1 MSTDNINATNSDN
14 NLTKSKF
21 NNFRSMLMT
30 TLNGMAMGL
39 FATLIIGTIIDQLG
53 ILIGDNFVGNFL
65 RIPIANSL
73 KMALGIGIGAGVAL
87 SLKLDW
93 LKIIVA
99 ALMGL
104 IASSFKLLF
113 VKNPNSI
120 FIPIFGKDLGPI
132 GFNLDPLTIYLVV
145 IIGIWLMRLILK
157 KKTNFDLFI
166 VPLLGVAIAVVLTY
180 LISGPVGFI
189 VHYIALFVDI
199 STKAVPFVMVIVIS
213 VVMGMIL
220 TAPISSAAVAMLI
233 VIGQNPLAAAAAIIG
248 TSTQMVG
255 FAVQSRKD
263 NKIGTIL
270 SVGIGTSMIQF
281 KNILKKPIIWL
292 PTIIASAILAPFVLL
307 FGFETTAQTIDIQSA
322 WTLGAG
328 MGTSGLVGQFST
340 INALGI
346 GNYKAWLFIIFLQ
359 IIGPIILVYA
369 IDFLFRKFNLIQE
382 GDLEV

>member
-1 MSTDNINATNSDN
+1 
-14 NLTKSKF
+14 
-21 NNFRSMLMT
+21 
-30 TLNGMAMGL
+30 
-39 FATLIIGTIIDQLG
+39 
-53 ILIGDNFVGNFL
+53 
-65 RIPIANSL
+65 
-73 KMALGIGIGAGVAL
+73 
-87 SLKLDW
+87 
-93 LKIIVA
+93 
-99 ALMGL
+99 
-104 IASSFKLLF
+104 
-113 VKNPNSI
+113 
-120 FIPIFGKDLGPI
+120 
-132 GFNLDPLTIYLVV
+132 
-145 IIGIWLMRLILK
+145 
-157 KKTNFDLFI
+157 
-166 VPLLGVAIAVVLTY
+166 VAIAVVLTY